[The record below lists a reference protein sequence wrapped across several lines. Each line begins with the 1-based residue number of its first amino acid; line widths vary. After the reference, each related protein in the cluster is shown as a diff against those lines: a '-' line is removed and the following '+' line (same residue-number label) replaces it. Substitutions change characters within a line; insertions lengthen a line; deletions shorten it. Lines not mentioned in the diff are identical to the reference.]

1 MLTPWLQ
8 RRSGLQDSRRPWTS
22 RRAGLAWSR
31 RPRDGRALH
40 PLILHRRQ
48 LISLVSMRHLR
59 SFGETTTT
67 VYVRTM
73 VDGGRASHRSWPG
86 QGRERRL
93 FSRTDEFQP
102 FISNNARPGISA
114 IKAGLRIWGRRTRR
128 CSRMYA
134 ATATFTR
141 FRTTALAWF
150 WTSVL
155 VTYQQHSVETKEPVA
170 RTRDAG
176 RSMRK

>member
-1 MLTPWLQ
+1 MAASSGQCPIPRLMLTPWLH
-8 RRSGLQDSRRPWTS
+8 RRSRLQDGRRPWTS

-67 VYVRTM
+67 VCVRTM

-93 FSRTDEFQP
+93 FSRPDEFQP

-114 IKAGLRIWGRRTRR
+114 IKAGLRIWGATDPAMFQNVRRHSNLYAFPHHR
-128 CSRMYA
+128 SRLA
-134 ATATFTR
+134 LDLGPCHLSTAFC
-141 FRTTALAWF
+141 
-150 WTSVL
+150 
-155 VTYQQHSVETKEPVA
+155 
-170 RTRDAG
+170 
-176 RSMRK
+176 